1 MSGLLF
7 SLSNTVLATAS
18 NTHSGLS
25 LMQILM
31 IVVPSTLLWAAPLVF
46 TSLGGVFSERSG
58 VVNIGLEGLM
68 VIGAFSSIVFNL
80 TFADTFGSA
89 TPWIALLVAMAAG
102 AIFSILHAVAAITF
116 RADHTVSGVAI
127 NLLAVGLTMFLVKL
141 IYDKGETDII
151 KHSFGKVDIPYLSKI
166 PYIGEIFF
174 QNTYWTSFVAIL
186 VAVIAWYFIYKTPFG
201 LRLRSVGEHPMAADT
216 MGINVTKMRYY
227 GVIISGALGG
237 IGGGVYAQSISQNFN
252 HATISGQ
259 GFMAL
264 AAMIFGKWHPLGAMG
279 AALFFGFAQSI
290 SIIGSSLP
298 FLSNIPNVYLF
309 IAPYVLTILALTGF
323 IGRAEAPKADGVH
336 YIKGSR

>member
-1 MSGLLF
+1 
-7 SLSNTVLATAS
+7 
-18 NTHSGLS
+18 
-25 LMQILM
+25 M
-31 IVVPSTLLWAAPLVF
+31 IVIPSTLLWAAPLIF
-46 TSLGGVFSERSG
+46 TALGGVFSERSG

-68 VIGAFSSIVFNL
+68 VIGAFSAVVFNL
-80 TFADTFGSA
+80 TFAGTFGAA
-89 TPWIALLVAMAAG
+89 TPWISLLVAMVVG
-102 AIFSILHAVAAITF
+102 ALFSVLHAVASITF

-127 NLLAVGLTMFLVKL
+127 NLLATGLALFLVKL
-141 IYDKGETDII
+141 IYNKGETDII
-151 KHSFGKVDIPYLSKI
+151 KRSFSKVDIPILKDI
-166 PYIGEIFF
+166 PFVGKVLF

-186 VAVIAWYFIYKTPFG
+186 VAILAWYIIYKTPFG

-216 MGINVTKMRYY
+216 MGINVTKMRYL

-237 IGGGVYAQSISQNFN
+237 IGGGVYAESISSNFS
-252 HATISGQ
+252 HSTISGQ

-298 FLSNIPNVYLF
+298 FLKNIPDVYLL